1 MGIKREHVLTRP
13 LIPTMWPLMSRTC
26 LIQEKVHKL
35 EDVRLLLEKNND
47 LLPHQLF
54 SKVDM
59 GIGFDVMQH
68 PNSHAHPT
76 TCFGKEVCLVVPSI
90 DHNNKWTITSC
101 MVAIVKL
108 LIMDVPLPGYG
119 KIITIET

>member
-1 MGIKREHVLTRP
+1 
-13 LIPTMWPLMSRTC
+13 MWPVMSKTC
-26 LIQEKVHKL
+26 LTQEEVHSLK
-35 EDVRLLLEKNND
+35 DVGLLLEKNND
-47 LLPHQLF
+47 FLPHQLF

-59 GIGFDVMQH
+59 GIGFDVMQC

-76 TCFGKEVCLVVPSI
+76 TRFGKEVCWVVPNI
-90 DHNNKWTITSC
+90 DHNNKWTIVSC

-119 KIITIET
+119 KIITIERVVLANLH